1 MKNMRILNK
10 LIIGMFFFSAVIS
23 FANNKP
29 SINVKEQDST
39 SQTQRTDSI
48 FEWNKE
54 YVMAVHQKSTQ
65 RESKFLS
72 GIISEWD
79 IRKVA
84 DFGTKEDD
92 YTVVFITTKG
102 QAEVIYDYE
111 GRIINVKKHLKNIIL
126 PVDVYRTVSKK
137 FKGWAIVQ
145 NKYKLSFKSGAEV
158 LKSYVV
164 TLEKGNRKKTFHV
177 KV

>member
-10 LIIGMFFFSAVIS
+10 SILGIFFLSTFIS
-23 FANNKP
+23 FGNNST
-29 SINVKEQDST
+29 SIKVKEEDST
-39 SQTQRTDSI
+39 SEIQKIDSI
-48 FEWNKE
+48 SEWNKE
-54 YVMAVHQKSTQ
+54 YVIAVHKKSTQ

-79 IRKVA
+79 IRKVP

-92 YTVVFITTKG
+92 YTVVFVTTKG
-102 QAEVIYDYE
+102 EAEVIYDYE

-126 PVDVYRTVSKK
+126 PVEVYRTVSKK
-137 FKGWAIVQ
+137 YKGWAIVQ
-145 NKYKLSFKSGAEV
+145 NKYKLSFTSGAEV

-164 TLEKGNRKKTFHV
+164 TLEKGNRKKIFHV